1 MIQTLKKINYLQVGI
16 TIMVLAFALLPF
28 AAFAQGSIPQPPCSS
43 FNGLNCSDT
52 NMGVVDLIVKI
63 VNFLLGVAF
72 IIAVLFLVI
81 GGFKFI
87 ISNGNAEQAKAGRA
101 TITNALIGIA
111 VIIVS
116 YILVSVIARAAGN
129 FGSGGSG
136 GGF

>member
-1 MIQTLKKINYLQVGI
+1 MIQTLKKINFLQIGI
-16 TIMVLAFALLPF
+16 TILVLAFAVLPF
-28 AAFAQGSIPQPPCSS
+28 VASAQGLARPSCSV
-43 FNGLNCSDT
+43 FNGFNCQNS
-52 NMGVVDLIVKI
+52 NLGIVDVIVLI

-87 ISNGNAEQAKAGRA
+87 ISNGNQEQVKAGRQ

-116 YILVSVIARAAGN
+116 YVLVSVISRAAGN
-129 FGSGGSG
+129 FGG
-136 GGF
+136 GGGAGGF